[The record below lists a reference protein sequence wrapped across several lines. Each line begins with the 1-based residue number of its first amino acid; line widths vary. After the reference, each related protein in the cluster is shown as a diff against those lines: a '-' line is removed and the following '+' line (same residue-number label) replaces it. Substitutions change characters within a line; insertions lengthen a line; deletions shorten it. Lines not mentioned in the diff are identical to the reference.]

1 MNANSNRLFI
11 LSVFI
16 LTLYGMF
23 KLYSPFLLDI
33 TIASLLAVAMSSI
46 NIFVQKFV
54 KIPLLSA
61 VLTTLILLL
70 LFFAPIGYAA
80 TTLTNSLI
88 HVNYDFVEKVV
99 NFLSNI
105 QFSLPQSLNFLEPNI
120 DSYFANLDKAEIA
133 AKAVSATTFIGK
145 MSAGFLKDMVLI
157 VIFFF
162 FATYYG
168 KTLSVYFQ
176 SAMPISTQE
185 ANNIFFEVA
194 NVMSVVFYSIIM
206 TAILEGVLFAFIGI
220 AYGYDGLMLGIL
232 YGFASLIPIIGG
244 ALVWLPLSLIE
255 LSNGNTTSAIVI
267 ALYSFVGIGA
277 VDNFVKPLIIKYVNK
292 LLLKTPVYFNT
303 LLIFF
308 SIIAGLASFGFW
320 GMILGPAITTFF
332 ISLLKLFRIIKEK
345 NLQNGS

>member
-1 MNANSNRLFI
+1 MNANNNRFFI
-11 LSVFI
+11 LAVFL

-46 NIFVQKFV
+46 NIFIQKFV
-54 KIPLLSA
+54 KFPFLSA
-61 VLTTLILLL
+61 LLTTLTLLL

-88 HVNYDFVEKVV
+88 HIDYAFIEKAVT
-99 NFLSNI
+99 FLSSI
-105 QFSLPQSLNFLEPNI
+105 ELPLPQSLNFLEL
-120 DSYFANLDKAEIA
+120 DEYFANLDKAAIA
-133 AKAVSATTFIGK
+133 AKVVSYTTIVGK

-168 KTLSVYFQ
+168 KNLSIYFQ
-176 SAMPISTQE
+176 SVMPINQKETN
-185 ANNIFFEVA
+185 AIFFEVA
-194 NVMSVVFYSIIM
+194 NVMSVVFYSIIL
-206 TAILEGVLFAFIGI
+206 TAILEGVLFAFIGM
-220 AYGYDGLMLGIL
+220 AYGYNALMLGIL
-232 YGFASLIPIIGG
+232 YGFASLIPVIGG

-255 LSNGNTTSAIVI
+255 LANGNTTSAIVI
-267 ALYSFVGIGA
+267 ALYSFIGIGT

-292 LLLKTPVYFNT
+292 MLLKTPVYFNT

-332 ISLLKLFRIIKEK
+332 ISLLKLFRAIKEK
-345 NLQNGS
+345 NLQEGS